1 MRVVFPCEIQVINR
15 FIVTANA
22 EKNLCV
28 SDVHK
33 VVLGLASQDFLVAEL
48 RLLVVLFDKVYVGEL
63 QPRLSVLLV
72 VLKVF
77 VKQLDSLVD
86 LSLISVKSD

>member
-1 MRVVFPCEIQVINR
+1 MRVVFPREIQVINS

-22 EKNLCV
+22 VQDLCV

-33 VVLGLASQDFLVAEL
+33 VVLGLGSQDLLVAEL
-48 RLLVVLFDKVYVGEL
+48 SLLIILLDEIDVGEL

-72 VLKVF
+72 VLKVLI
-77 VKQLDSLVD
+77 KQLNSLVD
-86 LSLISVKSD
+86 LPLVSVKSD